1 MRTKTLFS
9 ILILFFLVLFFFF
22 YKGLQNPNVYTP
34 SVEIKKDIPNFE
46 AKLFNTNE
54 LIFSEKVFKSDKF
67 YLINIWSSWCVP
79 CRDEHSFLLRLR
91 ENVDIIGLN
100 YKDKIVNA
108 KKFLNEFDSPYK
120 LILSDP
126 DGTIA
131 IEWGACGVPE
141 TFLIYNKKIVK
152 KYIGPLNENSLL
164 EIKRMIK

>member
-9 ILILFFLVLFFFF
+9 ILIVFFLVLFFFF
-22 YKGLQNPNVYTP
+22 YKGLQNPNIYTP

-54 LIFSEKVFKSDKF
+54 PIFSEKVFKSDKF

-100 YKDKIVNA
+100 YKDKDRKSV
-108 KKFLNEFDSPYK
+108 
-120 LILSDP
+120 
-126 DGTIA
+126 
-131 IEWGACGVPE
+131 V
-141 TFLIYNKKIVK
+141 
-152 KYIGPLNENSLL
+152 
-164 EIKRMIK
+164 

>member
-9 ILILFFLVLFFFF
+9 ILIVFFLVLFFFF

-46 AKLFNTNE
+46 AKLFNNNE

-108 KKFLNEFDSPYK
+108 KKFLNEFNSPYK

-131 IEWGACGVPE
+131 IEWGANGVPE

>member
-9 ILILFFLVLFFFF
+9 ILIVFFLVLFFFF
-22 YKGLQNPNVYTP
+22 YKGLQNPNFYTP

-108 KKFLNEFDSPYK
+108 KKFLNEFNSPYK
-120 LILSDP
+120 LIFSDP

-131 IEWGACGVPE
+131 IEWGAFGVPE